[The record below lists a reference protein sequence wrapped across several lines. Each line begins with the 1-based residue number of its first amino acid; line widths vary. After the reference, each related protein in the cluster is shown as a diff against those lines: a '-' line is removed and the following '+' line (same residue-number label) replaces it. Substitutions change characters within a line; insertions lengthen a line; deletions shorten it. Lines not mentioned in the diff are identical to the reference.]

1 MTGWCHCQLL
11 NTSGGW
17 FQEPQC
23 TNFSMKATSRTSVS
37 ATSAT
42 GRSSPPCLGFLRA
55 LSTLYQNPLK
65 LPPNSQ
71 KKQQYL
77 TKLKKRSR
85 TYRTWPDSIQIQEIS
100 IRSSI
105 DTRRYYLTQTPQK
118 DSFRR
123 LSPADIVD
131 SGWTEL
137 ASFALVF
144 V

>member
-1 MTGWCHCQLL
+1 
-11 NTSGGW
+11 
-17 FQEPQC
+17 
-23 TNFSMKATSRTSVS
+23 
-37 ATSAT
+37 
-42 GRSSPPCLGFLRA
+42 
-55 LSTLYQNPLK
+55 LK

-85 TYRTWPDSIQIQEIS
+85 TYRTWPDRIQIQEIS